1 MSANSFLVNVLFS
14 TLSTS
19 GIEVAITIFAARV
32 LIMETAL
39 SAFAY
44 GVLETSSDLGPL
56 IRDDLVP

>member
-1 MSANSFLVNVLFS
+1 
-14 TLSTS
+14 
-19 GIEVAITIFAARV
+19 
-32 LIMETAL
+32 METAL